1 MDTQQLLEKLRP
13 AWIRRVAHSLARGAD
28 VRADFETQLERFF
41 TLLQQAVATGNPG
54 WLDPLLAEWTAH
66 PTHSDLEEGQ
76 NNVTLLLNR
85 MVSVINELA
94 QEKLAPQQALNLLTT
109 LLPIY
114 AHLLDKTARLEME
127 NRLAYM
133 SRELLNVQQQ
143 LEQLD
148 RTKSNFISVAAHE
161 LKTPLTLIEGYT
173 AMMREMIETSR
184 AGVSRPAEPPDL
196 TQFDNLLA
204 GMNKGVH
211 RLHEII
217 DDMIDVS
224 LIDNNLLSLQL
235 QRTTILHILKL
246 LENDLSAF
254 LQVRKQKLEI
264 RQFAGSRTWIYADSE
279 RLYQAFRNILTN
291 AIKYT
296 PDKGKI
302 LVNGRTLPGFIEVT
316 ITDTGIGIAP
326 EYQTAIF
333 EKFGQ
338 VGHPNLHSS
347 GKTKFKG
354 GGPGLGLPI
363 ARGIIEAHGGA
374 IWAESPGYDEK
385 RCPGSTFH
393 ILLPIRKNAAD
404 PKLEKLFP
412 SAMPAGPSTI
422 AAEENTPL
430 LE

>member
-1 MDTQQLLEKLRP
+1 MDAQQLLEKLRP
-13 AWIRRVAHSLARGAD
+13 LWIHRLAHSIARGSE
-28 VRADFETQLERFF
+28 VRSNFEAQLEQFF
-41 TLLQQAVATGNPG
+41 TLMQQAVASGNPA
-54 WLDPLLAEWTAH
+54 WLDPLLAEWAAA
-66 PTHSDLEEGQ
+66 PTRSDLEEGK
-76 NNVTLLLNR
+76 NNVTLLLSH
-85 MVSVINELA
+85 MISVTNELA
-94 QEKLAPQQALNLLTT
+94 QENLSEREALHLLTT

-114 AHLLDKTARLEME
+114 THLLDKTARLEME
-127 NRLAYM
+127 TRLAYM

-143 LEQLD
+143 LERLD

-161 LKTPLTLIEGYT
+161 LKTPLTLVEGYT
-173 AMMREMIETSR
+173 AMLREMLAS
-184 AGVSRPAEPPDL
+184 PAEQPEL
-196 TQFDNLLA
+196 ARFDSLLA
-204 GMNKGVH
+204 GMNKGVR

-235 QRTTILHILKL
+235 QRTTVLHILTVL
-246 LENDLSAF
+246 GNDLSTF
-254 LQVRKQKLEI
+254 LQARKQKLQI
-264 RQFAGSRTWIYADSE
+264 RKFPGSRTWIYADSE

-302 LVNGRTLPGFIEVT
+302 TVSGRTLPGFIEVT
-316 ITDTGIGIAP
+316 IADTGIGIAP

-338 VGHPNLHSS
+338 LGQPNLHSS

-363 ARGIIEAHGGA
+363 ARGIIEAHGGT

-412 SAMPAGPSTI
+412 S
-422 AAEENTPL
+422 
-430 LE
+430 

>member
-1 MDTQQLLEKLRP
+1 MDAQQLLEKLRP
-13 AWIRRVAHSLARGAD
+13 LWIHRLAHSIARGSE
-28 VRADFETQLERFF
+28 VRSNFEAQLEQFF
-41 TLLQQAVATGNPG
+41 TLMQQAVASGNPA
-54 WLDPLLAEWTAH
+54 WLDPLLAEWAAA
-66 PTHSDLEEGQ
+66 PTRSDLEEGK
-76 NNVTLLLNR
+76 NNVTLLLSH
-85 MVSVINELA
+85 MISVTNELA
-94 QEKLAPQQALNLLTT
+94 QENLSEREALHLLTT

-114 AHLLDKTARLEME
+114 THLLDKTARLEME
-127 NRLAYM
+127 TRLAYM

-143 LEQLD
+143 LERLD

-161 LKTPLTLIEGYT
+161 LKTPLTLVEGYT
-173 AMMREMIETSR
+173 AMLREMLAS
-184 AGVSRPAEPPDL
+184 PAEQPEL
-196 TQFDNLLA
+196 ARFDSLLA
-204 GMNKGVH
+204 GMNKGVR

-235 QRTTILHILKL
+235 QRTTVLHILTVL
-246 LENDLSAF
+246 GNDLSTF
-254 LQVRKQKLEI
+254 LQARKQKLQI
-264 RQFAGSRTWIYADSE
+264 RKFPGSRTWIYADSE

-296 PDKGKI
+296 SDKGKI
-302 LVNGRTLPGFIEVT
+302 TVSGRTLPGFIEVT
-316 ITDTGIGIAP
+316 IADTGIGIAP

-338 VGHPNLHSS
+338 LGQPNLHSS

-363 ARGIIEAHGGA
+363 ARGIIEAHGGT

-412 SAMPAGPSTI
+412 S
-422 AAEENTPL
+422 
-430 LE
+430 